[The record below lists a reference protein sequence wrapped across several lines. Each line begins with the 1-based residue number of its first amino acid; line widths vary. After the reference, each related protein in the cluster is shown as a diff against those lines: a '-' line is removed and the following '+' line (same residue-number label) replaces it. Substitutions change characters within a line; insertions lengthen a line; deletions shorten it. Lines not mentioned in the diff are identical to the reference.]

1 MQGRFVGFILEK
13 IARCDMAKEE
23 IRDVLS
29 MSKKDQKKWL
39 KETESIVED
48 LKGGADK
55 GINSRLDSIDSELSS
70 VNFTLTEIHDILK
83 KILVVQ
89 KRSTNPR

>member
-1 MQGRFVGFILEK
+1 
-13 IARCDMAKEE
+13 MAKEE
-23 IRDVLS
+23 IRDILS

-55 GINSRLDSIDSELSS
+55 GYQFKAR
-70 VNFTLTEIHDILK
+70 
-83 KILVVQ
+83 Q
-89 KRSTNPR
+89 YRQ